1 MTQESTDTT
10 RRMSVSSD
18 EKRND
23 KRLRQRNK
31 FLSVFLGPKKKTKDN
46 DKVKGQG
53 QTKTQSKPLK
63 SLSEGSKI
71 AKWQPMIPVPAST
84 LQRSETMASTR
95 TNKTQTTP
103 TPTQTA
109 PAPTTLPAAARRRS
123 PPQRTDTSGSEEMAH
138 HQRFSQLRQKSQVIH
153 QIHPHS
159 TAPRLVTSL
168 VRMPRSLPPILNN
181 SIENGRGF
189 FFKATPICVLTLAE
203 DNLHQLFLFL
213 FNCDRIFA
221 SRDVK
226 APRSPPSP
234 LCGFITLPDVSS
246 FE

>member
-1 MTQESTDTT
+1 MLHIRRYGGHPARVTQESTDTT

-53 QTKTQSKPLK
+53 QTKTQSKTLK

-95 TNKTQTTP
+95 NNKTQT

-123 PPQRTDTSGSEEMAH
+123 PPQRTDTSGSEEMAQ

-168 VRMPRSLPPILNN
+168 VRMPRSFPPILNN

-189 FFKATPICVLTLAE
+189 KKKP
-203 DNLHQLFLFL
+203 
-213 FNCDRIFA
+213 RPFA
-221 SRDVK
+221 
-226 APRSPPSP
+226 
-234 LCGFITLPDVSS
+234 C
-246 FE
+246 